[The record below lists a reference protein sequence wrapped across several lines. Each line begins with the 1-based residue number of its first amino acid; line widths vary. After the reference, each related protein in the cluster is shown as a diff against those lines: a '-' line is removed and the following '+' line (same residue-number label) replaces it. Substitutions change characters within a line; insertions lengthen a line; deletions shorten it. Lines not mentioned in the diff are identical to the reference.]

1 MFGRCVE
8 ESNGDLNFY
17 KIIIIMC
24 LLFIQELKALHLHL
38 NRITDGGAEFLAI
51 ALNQNR
57 VKKSCCH
64 CFQNSN

>member
-1 MFGRCVE
+1 
-8 ESNGDLNFY
+8 
-17 KIIIIMC
+17 MC